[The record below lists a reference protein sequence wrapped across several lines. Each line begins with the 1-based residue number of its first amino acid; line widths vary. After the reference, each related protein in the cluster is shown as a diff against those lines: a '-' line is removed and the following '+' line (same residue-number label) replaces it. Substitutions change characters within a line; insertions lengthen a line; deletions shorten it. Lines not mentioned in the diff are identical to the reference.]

1 MKNQVRQPRE
11 NQNKDINDLS
21 FASDVASLSSK
32 SQLKSPKTPTDTN
45 SQNPETNNN
54 SDDKIKV
61 YLRVRPPLQDEE
73 SFDFSIEGK
82 TIIIPPQKTANSS
95 FFIDNKTF
103 TFRSILGA
111 HCKQSQVYQ
120 KVAEPLIKDFL
131 AGNDVL
137 IFCYGNTNAGK
148 TYTVMGT
155 DENPGILPRLLERV
169 VPEILSQATQTTQLF
184 ATFNEIYNERI
195 IDLLNVDKMKDT
207 LTIGINNLGDTE
219 IKGCTEFAI
228 KSMEDATKVIELGL
242 EGRHRGCT
250 EFNED
255 SSRSH
260 TVFRL
265 KLVNGKNYSWFSVV
279 DLAGSERVSVINS
292 EQGSFREACNIN
304 KSMLV
309 LGKCIRSLR
318 EQSTPGSQKIPI
330 PYRESKLT
338 HIFKNL
344 FEPTKRQAR
353 AAMIINIS
361 PCIQQINDTLF
372 ALQFAAKASECSIRQ
387 VSIDAN
393 SANGG
398 SPTGINLLMDDHI
411 DPDSPEYIERSM
423 RVQVQKEME
432 EYLLKAQMQYE
443 HQLQLMTQ
451 KTCEVAKVRTESQC
465 SFRTV
470 DVELERL
477 KGILD
482 ETNNENNNLLME
494 IDNLEKEE
502 KESMKRA
509 DSANEESKRILNEVN
524 LLKKTL
530 EMMAND
536 SDQCDKKSKP
546 SKDKM
551 PNAFEEIYKLPEQ
564 IMI

>member
-1 MKNQVRQPRE
+1 MKNQVRTSGYKE
-11 NQNKDINDLS
+11 NKDLNSINSTTDISTLN
-21 FASDVASLSSK
+21 SK
-32 SQLKSPKTPTDTN
+32 SKLKSPKTPIESIQKN
-45 SQNPETNNN
+45 QEPKNN

-61 YLRVRPPLQDEE
+61 YLRVRPALQDEE
-73 SFDFSIEGK
+73 SFDFSIDGK

-111 HCKQSQVYQ
+111 HCKQVQVYE

-155 DENPGILPRLLERV
+155 DDNPGILPRLLERI
-169 VPEILSQATQTTQLF
+169 VPEILAQGNETTQLY

-195 IDLLNVDKMKDT
+195 IDLLNVDTKKDT

-219 IKGCTEFAI
+219 IKGCIEFAI
-228 KSMEDATKVIELGL
+228 KSIDDVKKVIALGI

-387 VSIDAN
+387 VSLSGDA
-393 SANGG
+393 ANGS
-398 SPTGINLLMDDHI
+398 SPTGINLLLEDHI
-411 DPDSPEYIERSM
+411 DPDSPEYIERSL

-432 EYLLKAQMQYE
+432 EYLLQAQMQYE
-443 HQLQLMTQ
+443 HQLNTMTQ
-451 KTCEVAKVRTESQC
+451 KVGEVARLRNESQI
-465 SFRTV
+465 SFGTTCA
-470 DVELERL
+470 ELERL
-477 KGILD
+477 R
-482 ETNNENNNLLME
+482 
-494 IDNLEKEE
+494 
-502 KESMKRA
+502 S
-509 DSANEESKRILNEVN
+509 ILNETVAENEN
-524 LLKKTL
+524 LISEIEGLDREGQESYARTLAAMEESRKLQNEVDFLKKTL
-530 EMMAND
+530 ETISTSVSNEKLV
-536 SDQCDKKSKP
+536 SNSEN
-546 SKDKM
+546 S
-551 PNAFEEIYKLPEQ
+551 NAFEEIYKLPQQ

>member
-1 MKNQVRQPRE
+1 MKNQVRTSGYKE
-11 NQNKDINDLS
+11 NKDLNSINSTTDISTLN
-21 FASDVASLSSK
+21 SK
-32 SQLKSPKTPTDTN
+32 SKLKSPKTPIESIQKN
-45 SQNPETNNN
+45 QEPKNN

-61 YLRVRPPLQDEE
+61 YLRVRPALQDEE
-73 SFDFSIEGK
+73 SFDFSIDGK

-111 HCKQSQVYQ
+111 HCKQVQVYE
-120 KVAEPLIKDFL
+120 KVAEPLIQDFL

-155 DENPGILPRLLERV
+155 DDNPGILPRLLERI
-169 VPEILSQATQTTQLF
+169 VPEILAQGNETTQLY

-195 IDLLNVDKMKDT
+195 IDLLNVDTKKDT

-219 IKGCTEFAI
+219 IKGCIEFAI
-228 KSMEDATKVIELGL
+228 KSIDDVKKVIALGI

-387 VSIDAN
+387 VSLSGDA
-393 SANGG
+393 ANGS
-398 SPTGINLLMDDHI
+398 SPTGINLLLEDHI
-411 DPDSPEYIERSM
+411 DPDSPEYIERSL

-432 EYLLKAQMQYE
+432 EYLLQAQMQYE
-443 HQLQLMTQ
+443 HQLNTMTQ
-451 KTCEVAKVRTESQC
+451 KVGEVARLRNESQI
-465 SFRTV
+465 SFGTTCA
-470 DVELERL
+470 ELERL
-477 KGILD
+477 R
-482 ETNNENNNLLME
+482 
-494 IDNLEKEE
+494 
-502 KESMKRA
+502 S
-509 DSANEESKRILNEVN
+509 ILNETVAENEN
-524 LLKKTL
+524 LISEIEGLDREGQESYARTLAAMEESRKLQNEVDFLKKTL
-530 EMMAND
+530 ETISTSVSNEKLV
-536 SDQCDKKSKP
+536 SNSEN
-546 SKDKM
+546 S
-551 PNAFEEIYKLPEQ
+551 NAFEEIYKLPQQ